1 LDDDDSTA
9 EMDKEDMEEQD
20 GEDLDLNDDTE

>member
-9 EMDKEDMEEQD
+9 EMDEEDMGEQD